1 MVAAGGDGGVAHF
14 VWWVFV
20 LISYILVTTQVVVIA
35 RCGTFTLL
43 HSFLYLSSYIFKF
56 RMLPNGKKSNA
67 LRAEILGPC
76 GGNLKEE
83 IFP

>member
-1 MVAAGGDGGVAHF
+1 MQC
-14 VWWVFV
+14 
-20 LISYILVTTQVVVIA
+20 TA
-35 RCGTFTLL
+35 RCLQRVAQCFGGYHTL
-43 HSFLYLSSYIFKF
+43 FKF

>member
-1 MVAAGGDGGVAHF
+1 MMIDSGQT
-14 VWWVFV
+14 
-20 LISYILVTTQVVVIA
+20 IP
-35 RCGTFTLL
+35 
-43 HSFLYLSSYIFKF
+43 LSDIGRFYKLFKF

>member
-1 MVAAGGDGGVAHF
+1 MQC
-14 VWWVFV
+14 
-20 LISYILVTTQVVVIA
+20 TA
-35 RCGTFTLL
+35 RCLQRVAQCFGGYHTL
-43 HSFLYLSSYIFKF
+43 YIIGIFKF

>member
-1 MVAAGGDGGVAHF
+1 MRNVPHLALQGVSKDELGLFKAINGKKT
-14 VWWVFV
+14 
-20 LISYILVTTQVVVIA
+20 ISSEEEYRFGEYRIETNL
-35 RCGTFTLL
+35 
-43 HSFLYLSSYIFKF
+43 FKF